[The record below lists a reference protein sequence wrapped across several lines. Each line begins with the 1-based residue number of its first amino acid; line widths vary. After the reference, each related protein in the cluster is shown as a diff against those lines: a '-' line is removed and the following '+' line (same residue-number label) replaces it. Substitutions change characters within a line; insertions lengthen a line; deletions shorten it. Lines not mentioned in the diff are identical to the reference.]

1 MYSKLF
7 LEQFI
12 NLYKDLKGIMQGL
25 FHAIGENLRGSQML
39 HIRFISQNPQVSMP
53 KITTIKRKLSI

>member
-1 MYSKLF
+1 
-7 LEQFI
+7 
-12 NLYKDLKGIMQGL
+12 MQGL